1 MDVVAPTR
9 STDRHPVF
17 QTMMSFHGAHPTAW
31 DLPGL
36 AVRAHEITPAIAKY
50 DLQFTVVEQTAEEGG
65 GYEASLTYAKDL
77 FDTDTAESFAVMLET
92 IIETLTAQPSAVVG
106 DVDLAGRGLRA
117 LPGRPA
123 GDALTLPELLLRGA
137 ADPQAPAIVD
147 VAASATLTY
156 GELDRRSDAMAFA
169 LIARG
174 IAPEMIVALALP
186 RSADYVIA
194 LWAVAK
200 AGGVFLPVDPAYPAE
215 RIEHML
221 TDSGAALGI
230 TRGEYLTGLPDVTS
244 WIELDAVEFTTE
256 IEAVHSETL
265 PDAPLELDNPAY
277 LIYTSGST
285 GKPKG
290 VLVTHAGLAA
300 FADEQRDR
308 FGVTAHSRAL
318 SFASTSFDAS
328 VLELLLAFGAGATM
342 VIAPPTVLGGVE
354 LHDLL
359 DEQTITHAF
368 VTPAALATVDP
379 AGLDHL
385 EAVVVGATPAPP
397 TSYPV
402 GAGAPY
408 VQRVRPDR
416 GHRRSHHQRF
426 TGRGEP
432 VTIGGPIRGVDA
444 MILDSRLHS
453 VPGQVV
459 GELYV
464 SGDGLA
470 RGYLGNPAL
479 TATRFVADPHG
490 PEGAR
495 MYRTG
500 DLVREDRAGSLIYLG
515 RADQQVKVRGFRI
528 ELGEI
533 DAVLASDASVHSAVS
548 VVVGDGVDARIVAY
562 VVPAHADVD
571 VTALRRHAGMSL
583 PAHMIPSAFV
593 AIDAVPTT
601 PAGKLD
607 RSALPAPLGGAEW
620 TQSGGQRRDCN
631 LRCFRGGTRSRRR
644 RHVRR
649 FEFLRTRRKLAHG
662 NAFGRC
668 HQGTHQPDRPRRV
681 DILRSDSGG
690 IGAQTLRTRGNSCD
704 K

>member
-1 MDVVAPTR
+1 
-9 STDRHPVF
+9 
-17 QTMMSFHGAHPTAW
+17 
-31 DLPGL
+31 
-36 AVRAHEITPAIAKY
+36 
-50 DLQFTVVEQTAEEGG
+50 
-65 GYEASLTYAKDL
+65 
-77 FDTDTAESFAVMLET
+77 MLET
-92 IIETLTAQPSAVVG
+92 IVETLTAQPSAVVG

-137 ADPQAPAIVD
+137 ADPHAPAIVD
-147 VAASATLTY
+147 VATSVTLTY

-174 IAPEMIVALALP
+174 IAPEMMVALALP

-221 TDSGAALGI
+221 TDSGAVLGI
-230 TRGEYLTGLPDVTS
+230 TRGEYAAGLPGVTS
-244 WIELDAVEFTTE
+244 WIELDAIEFTTE

-265 PDAPLELDNPAY
+265 PDAPLEFDNPAY

-300 FADEQRDR
+300 FADEQRER

-354 LHDLL
+354 LHELL

-385 EAVVVGATPAPP
+385 EAVVVGGDACSADLVSRWAPGRRMFNAYGPTEATVAV
-397 TSYPV
+397 TISDSLV
-402 GAGAPY
+402 A
-408 VQRVRPDR
+408 
-416 GHRRSHHQRF
+416 
-426 TGRGEP
+426 GEP

-470 RGYLGNPAL
+470 RGYLATPHSQPRASSPTRMDPKAL
-479 TATRFVADPHG
+479 GCTAPGILCAKI
-490 PEGAR
+490 A
-495 MYRTG
+495 
-500 DLVREDRAGSLIYLG
+500 
-515 RADQQVKVRGFRI
+515 
-528 ELGEI
+528 
-533 DAVLASDASVHSAVS
+533 
-548 VVVGDGVDARIVAY
+548 
-562 VVPAHADVD
+562 
-571 VTALRRHAGMSL
+571 
-583 PAHMIPSAFV
+583 
-593 AIDAVPTT
+593 
-601 PAGKLD
+601 
-607 RSALPAPLGGAEW
+607 
-620 TQSGGQRRDCN
+620 
-631 LRCFRGGTRSRRR
+631 
-644 RHVRR
+644 
-649 FEFLRTRRKLAHG
+649 
-662 NAFGRC
+662 
-668 HQGTHQPDRPRRV
+668 QGH
-681 DILRSDSGG
+681 
-690 IGAQTLRTRGNSCD
+690 
-704 K
+704 